1 MTDATTGT
9 TAGMA
14 GQAVGVARE
23 VETNLGVV
31 GVLVLVII
39 AMAAGWLFTVR
50 WAKQVAL
57 ASSVELGRWAPHMAA
72 LIRQARVDRDIQR
85 NTLAKLGEVDEKI
98 DKRLPDPEPRSRRGD
113 R

>member
-1 MTDATTGT
+1 MNEGSSTA
-9 TAGMA
+9 AGMA
-14 GQAVGVARE
+14 GQAVGVAHD

-39 AMAAGWLFTVR
+39 GMACVVAFTLR

-57 ASSVELGRWAPHMAA
+57 SGSAETARWAPHIAN
-72 LIRQARVDRDIQR
+72 LVRRSKTVEELQR
-85 NTLAKLGEVDEKI
+85 RILAKLEENDQ
-98 DKRLPDPEPRSRRGD
+98 RPETVPHSRRGD

>member
-1 MTDATTGT
+1 MNEGSSTA
-9 TAGMA
+9 AGMA
-14 GQAVGVARE
+14 GQAVGVAHD

-39 AMAAGWLFTVR
+39 GMAFVVAFTLR

-57 ASSVELGRWAPHMAA
+57 SSSAEMGRWAPQMANLVRRA
-72 LIRQARVDRDIQR
+72 KTSEDIMR
-85 NTLAKLGEVDEKI
+85 RILAKIEDGDQK
-98 DKRLPDPEPRSRRGD
+98 PDPAPPSRRGD

>member
-1 MTDATTGT
+1 MNEGSTGT
-9 TAGMA
+9 TAGVA
-14 GQAVGVARE
+14 HDAVGVAHD

-39 AMAAGWLFTVR
+39 GMAFVVAFTLR

-57 ASSVELGRWAPHMAA
+57 SGSAETARWAPHIANLVRRA
-72 LIRQARVDRDIQR
+72 KTVEELQR
-85 NTLAKLGEVDEKI
+85 RILAKLED
-98 DKRLPDPEPRSRRGD
+98 DDPRPEPAPHSRRGD

>member
-1 MTDATTGT
+1 MNEGSSTA
-9 TAGMA
+9 AGMA
-14 GQAVGVARE
+14 GQAVGVAHD

-39 AMAAGWLFTVR
+39 GMGFVVAFTLR

-57 ASSVELGRWAPHMAA
+57 SGSAEMGRWAPHIANLVRRA
-72 LIRQARVDRDIQR
+72 KTVEDLQR
-85 NTLAKLGEVDEKI
+85 RILAKLED
-98 DKRLPDPEPRSRRGD
+98 DDPRAESAPHSRRGD